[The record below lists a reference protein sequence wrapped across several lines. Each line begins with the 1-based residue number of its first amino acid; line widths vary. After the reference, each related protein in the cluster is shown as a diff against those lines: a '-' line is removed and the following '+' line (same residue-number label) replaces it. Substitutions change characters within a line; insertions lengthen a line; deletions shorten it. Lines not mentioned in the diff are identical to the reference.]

1 MSQEES
7 QKPQIL
13 VWVREN
19 QSKMTLS
26 SLEGKIKKNVLS
38 IRFYLN
44 Y

>member
-26 SLEGKIKKNVLS
+26 SLEGKKKIELFS
-38 IRFYLN
+38 QFGFI
-44 Y
+44 